1 MQLELSKI
9 KLAIFDMDGTML
21 DTEALAIKGWEA
33 AMQAQKLSVSHEQFT
48 ALLMGMTGVT
58 YERGRMAMAEHLPEC
73 DYDRGYIDVIAYVD
87 NYFATKGVPTKPG
100 LFELLDK
107 LEQAGIKKCVATSTA
122 KERAT
127 HKLTLANIAHRFEVI
142 VGGDE
147 IAVSKP
153 APDIFLK
160 AAELCGVAPE
170 NCLVLEDSAA
180 GVKAG
185 YHAGMQ
191 VIAIPDIL
199 QPSEETMA
207 MTRLVCKDLHKVAS
221 LF

>member
-1 MQLELSKI
+1 MQLEFSKI
-9 KLAIFDMDGTML
+9 ELIVFDMDGTML
-21 DTEALAIKGWEA
+21 DTEALSIKAWQV
-33 AMQAQKLSVSHEQFT
+33 AMQIQKLEVSQEQFI
-48 ALLMGMTGVT
+48 ALLKDMTGT
-58 YERGRMAMAEHLPEC
+58 TFENGRMAMAKHLPAC
-73 DYDRGYIDVIAYVD
+73 DYDRGYKDAVAYID
-87 NYFATKGVPTKPG
+87 NHFKTQGVPTKPG

-107 LEQAGIKKCVATSTA
+107 IEAAGIKKCVATSTA

-127 HKLTLANIAHRFEVI
+127 HKLTLVNIAHRFEVI

-147 IAVSKP
+147 VAVSKP

-185 YHAGMQ
+185 YRAGMQ

-199 QPSEETMA
+199 QPSEETRA
-207 MTRLVCKDLHKVAS
+207 MTKLVCKDLHEVAL